1 MDEDKKK
8 TKEYYQV
15 NLDMGRLFWIAFLI
29 GVILIAVFVFGFYIG
44 GGREEGK
51 DNLDLLNLGRRDTAA
66 GETKR
71 DELKILDLF
80 NDELEA
86 ETRYID
92 VKSLEEAVEA
102 SDKTS
107 DILLEEPEA
116 ALSISA
122 EKVQKPSP
130 LTTYTRKEKPVYR
143 PIGDYYIQ
151 VASFTKKENAEKF
164 ADRLQKNMY
173 RVEIEEAVV
182 GEKTYYRVRVGPF
195 EKHSVAVNTM
205 TSMKRIFG
213 LKDPFVLKK
222 DS

>member
-1 MDEDKKK
+1 MEEKILLHKRQETRGDE
-8 TKEYYQV
+8 
-15 NLDMGRLFWIAFLI
+15 I
-29 GVILIAVFVFGFYIG
+29 
-44 GGREEGK
+44 
-51 DNLDLLNLGRRDTAA
+51 
-66 GETKR
+66 
-71 DELKILDLF
+71 KILDLF

-92 VKSLEEAVEA
+92 VKSLEKAVEA
-102 SDKTS
+102 NEKTS
-107 DILLEEPEA
+107 DILLEESEA

-122 EKVQKPSP
+122 EKVEKPSP
-130 LTTYTRKEKPVYR
+130 LTIHTRKEKPIYR

-151 VASFTKKENAEKF
+151 VASFMKQENAEKF
-164 ADRLQKNMY
+164 SERLQKNMY